1 MKKYLLLFFIN
12 FYLSFSGFAVFSPN
26 LDSIGTIIEG
36 GEKYILHEVE
46 SGETLYAI
54 SRIYGVD
61 VQSIKDANNNS
72 TTSLKIGQKVLVPII
87 RTMSEVGDE
96 GIIHVVKSSET
107 LFSISRQYNV
117 KLDDLKRWNN
127 LSENSISIGQKL
139 IIKESGIDNTTK
151 ITQDKKVHVVEQSQ
165 TLYSISKI
173 YGVTATQLRDW
184 NELES
189 DVLNIGQTLIVS
201 SSVMNESTDD
211 VSNSSMLPENASK
224 SDKPKNKNLAKDQS
238 KEAAI
243 IGTTSVALNDNNDRD
258 KEIIEAPAEK
268 IKQKG
273 FAEVIEK
280 TSDTK
285 KYLALHRNAPVG
297 TIMQVRNEMNNQ
309 SVFVRIVGSISPTGD
324 NSKVILKISQKAYDR
339 LGAVDSRFPVE
350 ISYIP

>member
-12 FYLSFSGFAVFSPN
+12 FCLSFSGFAVFSPN

-46 SGETLYAI
+46 SGQTLYAI
-54 SRIYGVD
+54 SRIYGVE

-151 ITQDKKVHVVEQSQ
+151 ITQDKKVHVVEPSQ

-201 SSVMNESTDD
+201 SSVMNESPDD
-211 VSNSSMLPENASK
+211 VSNSSMLPE
-224 SDKPKNKNLAKDQS
+224 
-238 KEAAI
+238 
-243 IGTTSVALNDNNDRD
+243 NDNNDRD